1 MPEEREDCVRIQSA
15 QRKHRG
21 RGSAFSAQEPEK
33 KPESV
38 SIRRHCI
45 CAEIPLS
52 HEVLGEVA
60 RQELAEIRSLH
71 GEGS

>member
-1 MPEEREDCVRIQSA
+1 
-15 QRKHRG
+15 
-21 RGSAFSAQEPEK
+21 
-33 KPESV
+33 
-38 SIRRHCI
+38 
-45 CAEIPLS
+45 LS